1 MSRLAVITDEISED
15 LAHALAVCTEIGIS
29 DVELRSID
37 GTSIVDHTEARL
49 TEIAAMLADG
59 GFQVVNIA
67 SPFLKTHIG
76 EDASP
81 IGNVHSATA
90 RTREQH
96 WDVLKRSLEIAD
108 MLDAP
113 MVRAFSFWRVEQP
126 ESVREDILATL
137 ATATAIAKEA
147 GKILGLENEH
157 ACNIGS
163 GIEAAWYL
171 ERIPDSA
178 LGLIWDPGNIAA
190 LGQLPDRAQY
200 NAIAARIAHVH
211 VKDADAIPFTALCRP
226 DRVCATGNSN
236 SAGCMQV
243 ATMVRSAWKRIFR
256 WTDRLKPAPA
266 PLPMPPVSLP
276 TAPGCRS
283 ISLCPRITLYT
294 C

>member
-211 VKDADAIPFTALCRP
+211 VKDADAIPFTSFVP
-226 DRVCATGNSN
+226 PGQGVCDWEQQLRWLHAGGYDGPLSLETHFSLDGSIEAGTRAIADATRELAHR
-236 SAGCMQV
+236 AGM
-243 ATMVRSAWKRIFR
+243 
-256 WTDRLKPAPA
+256 
-266 PLPMPPVSLP
+266 PLN
-276 TAPGCRS
+276 
-283 ISLCPRITLYT
+283 
-294 C
+294 